1 LIFSFFCPFDKYPK
15 IGYYLFWKDGIF
27 HAMKTV
33 KDKSQLYLFETQVNK
48 KRHVEPFNTSLLKW
62 VGSKQRMAHEIISY
76 FPVEFGT
83 YFEPFLG
90 SAGVLGTLVPKAAI
104 ASDTFAPLIEIWQT
118 LRKSPVTVKQW
129 YQERWEKM
137 ATGNKVEVY
146 EQIKASYN
154 AHPNGPDML
163 FLTRSSYGG
172 VIRFRKVDGYMSTP
186 CGIHNPISPDSFS
199 RRVDEWHKRVSG
211 TTFLHL
217 DYEEAMSLAKPGDL
231 IYCDPPYTH
240 SQAILYGAQSFSL
253 EHLLSVIEKCKAKG
267 VYVVLSIDG
276 TKRSGNLICDLPIPD
291 GLFKREMLIDIGHS
305 MLKRFQMN
313 GKTLEGEKVSDRL
326 LLTY

>member
-1 LIFSFFCPFDKYPK
+1 MKAI
-15 IGYYLFWKDGIF
+15 KD
-27 HAMKTV
+27 T
-33 KDKSQLYLFETQVNK
+33 SQLYLFEAQPNK
-48 KRHVEPFNTSLLKW
+48 KREVQPFNTSLLKW
-62 VGSKQRMAHEIISY
+62 IGSKQRVAHEIISY

-90 SAGVLGTLVPKAAI
+90 SGGVLGTLIPKTAI
-104 ASDTFAPLIEIWQT
+104 ASDTFAPLMEIWQT
-118 LRKSPVTVKQW
+118 LKKSPNTLKEW
-129 YQERWEKM
+129 YRERWERM
-137 ATGNKVEVY
+137 MQGDKVIVY
-146 EQIKASYN
+146 EEIKASYN
-154 AHPNGPDML
+154 SNPNGADLL
-163 FLTRSSYGG
+163 FLTRSCYGG
-172 VIRFRKVDGYMSTP
+172 VVRFRKADGYMSTP
-186 CGIHNPISPDSFS
+186 CGIHNPISPNSFS
-199 RRVDEWHKRVSG
+199 RRVDMWHKRTNG

-253 EHLLSVIEKCKAKG
+253 EHLLSVIEKCKEKG
-267 VYVVLSIDG
+267 VFVALSIDG
-276 TKRSGNLICDLPIPD
+276 TKRSGNLICDLPLPD
-291 GLFKREMLIDIGHS
+291 GLFEREMLIDIGHS

>member
-1 LIFSFFCPFDKYPK
+1 
-15 IGYYLFWKDGIF
+15 
-27 HAMKTV
+27 MKTV
-33 KDKSQLYLFETQVNK
+33 KDQSQLYLFETTTNK
-48 KRHVEPFNTSLLKW
+48 KRHVEPFNTALLKW
-62 VGSKQRMAHEIISY
+62 IGSKQRTAHEIISY

-90 SAGVLGTLVPKAAI
+90 SGGVLGTLVPSTAI
-104 ASDTFAPLIEIWQT
+104 ASDTFAPLIEIWKT
-118 LRKSPVTVKQW
+118 LRKSPDIVKQW
-129 YQERWEKM
+129 YRERWEEM
-137 ATGNKVEVY
+137 AKGNKVEVY
-146 EQIKASYN
+146 EKIKASYN
-154 AHPNGPDML
+154 SKPNGSDML
-163 FLTRSSYGG
+163 FLTRSAYGG
-172 VIRFRKVDGYMSTP
+172 VIRFRKTDGYMSTP
-186 CGIHNPISPDSFS
+186 CGVHTPISPDSFS

-217 DYEEAMSLAKPGDL
+217 DYEEAMNMAKPGDL

-276 TKRSGNLICDLPIPD
+276 TKRSGNLICDLPIPE
-291 GLFKREMLIDIGHS
+291 GLFEREMMIDVGHS